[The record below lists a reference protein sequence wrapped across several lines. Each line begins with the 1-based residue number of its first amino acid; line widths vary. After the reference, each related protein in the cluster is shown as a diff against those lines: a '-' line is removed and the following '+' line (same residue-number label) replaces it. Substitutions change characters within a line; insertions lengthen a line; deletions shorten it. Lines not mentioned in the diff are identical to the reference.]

1 MNILF
6 DIDNMKKIIL
16 LLSAAMVI
24 AACSSNQNEFGRIDQ
39 FDNSLPAPQPISEVV
54 RVKQISGG
62 AIIWVKIPDDQNIKG
77 VVATYERG
85 GKTIDTKI
93 SRYVDSLEVVG
104 YSDTQTHK
112 VKICTFNADEVRST
126 AVEVEV
132 NPTAPAIET
141 VKPVILSAA
150 GGVKIRITGNN
161 DKESL
166 AVCLLRDADLT
177 DADKPVG
184 QVKWVEV
191 TTLFTSSDNIVLTRR
206 GIEPQKAIF
215 GVYIRDRWG
224 NLSDTLKTVLTPA
237 VEIKIPKT
245 GFKYANP
252 GDDNCFSMSDESSIY
267 PMTGLWDNSGAS
279 DKYHFLAIGQCPIP
293 CWLTIDMGV
302 VAQLSR
308 IATLPRIGYNI
319 WRDAH
324 PRQFEFWGSMNPTG
338 KSGSNEHGFDNSWF
352 CLGKFEQF
360 KPSGYNSDGS
370 VGTITQEDVTYF
382 NNGNDFELNADKYPH
397 AFDQLRYLR
406 IVFVNT
412 FATYELTNATE
423 AGGIQ
428 FGEITPYGE
437 VVK

>member
-166 AVCLLRDADLT
+166 AVCLLRDADLA
-177 DADKPVG
+177 DIDKPVG

-206 GIEPQKAIF
+206 GLEPQKAIF